1 MNDRRA
7 RILRM
12 VAESYIRTAHP
23 VASARIAEQL
33 ELSSATVRN
42 EFGALEEEGYLQQ
55 PHTSAGR
62 IPTSRGFRSYAL
74 GCLPPRRLP
83 ERQRS
88 QLVRQLLATNGDG
101 LFALVARAAAELSG
115 YAVVVRLPAD
125 DALHILEIH
134 LSMLSAER
142 LLAVVVLENGIVRQL
157 SVDLAPPPAD
167 RVLDDAE
174 RNLRQLT
181 LPLGEVPRALD
192 AIATHA
198 DEELA
203 RTLQAIAGA
212 WPRLNPPRMFSEG
225 LRQLLAEPESSDP
238 EFIRLVVEQVER
250 AEQPAARLDRP
261 RSAAGPGPR
270 RRRGSHHLEFRVGR
284 RHGIA
289 DGARTRPHALPGRH
303 DGGPRRQRGA
313 VAGPAEGLSVTVT
326 VLLFADL
333 RMAAERPGLELELP
347 AGSTV
352 RVAAD
357 QVEREL
363 GSGRLRGVM
372 CAVNERYADPS
383 TTLAEGD
390 VVAFLPPVSGG

>member
-23 VASARIAEQL
+23 VASARIAERL

-101 LFALVARAAAELSG
+101 LFTLVARAAAELSG

-167 RVLDDAE
+167 GVLDDAE

-192 AIATHA
+192 AIAAHA

-250 AEQPAARLDRP
+250 AEQPAAAWTTEAQPLGLD
-261 RSAAGPGPR
+261 
-270 RRRGSHHLEFRVGR
+270 L
-284 RHGIA
+284 
-289 DGARTRPHALPGRH
+289 D
-303 DGGPRRQRGA
+303 DA
-313 VAGPAEGLSVTVT
+313 VARITSSFGLGVGMGSLTVLGPA
-326 VLLFADL
+326 
-333 RMAAERPGLELELP
+333 RMRYPAAMM
-347 AGSTV
+347 
-352 RVAAD
+352 VA
-357 QVEREL
+357 
-363 GSGRLRGVM
+363 RGVSE
-372 CAVNERYADPS
+372 ALSLGLQRA
-383 TTLAEGD
+383 
-390 VVAFLPPVSGG
+390 

>member
-1 MNDRRA
+1 MNERRA

-12 VAESYIRTAHP
+12 VAESYIRTARP
-23 VASARIAEQL
+23 VASARIAERL

-101 LFALVARAAAELSG
+101 LFALMARAAAELSG

-192 AIATHA
+192 AIASHA

-250 AEQPAARLDRP
+250 AEPPAAGWNADDQPLGLD
-261 RSAAGPGPR
+261 
-270 RRRGSHHLEFRVGR
+270 L
-284 RHGIA
+284 
-289 DGARTRPHALPGRH
+289 D
-303 DGGPRRQRGA
+303 DA
-313 VAGPAEGLSVTVT
+313 VARITSGFELGVGMGSLTVLGPA
-326 VLLFADL
+326 
-333 RMAAERPGLELELP
+333 RMRYPAAMM
-347 AGSTV
+347 
-352 RVAAD
+352 VA
-357 QVEREL
+357 
-363 GSGRLRGVM
+363 RGVSE
-372 CAVNERYADPS
+372 ALSLGLQRA
-383 TTLAEGD
+383 
-390 VVAFLPPVSGG
+390 

>member
-250 AEQPAARLDRP
+250 TEQPAGAWTVHDQPLGLD
-261 RSAAGPGPR
+261 
-270 RRRGSHHLEFRVGR
+270 L
-284 RHGIA
+284 
-289 DGARTRPHALPGRH
+289 D
-303 DGGPRRQRGA
+303 DA
-313 VAGPAEGLSVTVT
+313 VARITSSFELGVGMGSLTVLGPA
-326 VLLFADL
+326 
-333 RMAAERPGLELELP
+333 RMRYPAAMM
-347 AGSTV
+347 
-352 RVAAD
+352 VA
-357 QVEREL
+357 
-363 GSGRLRGVM
+363 RGVSE
-372 CAVNERYADPS
+372 ALSLGLQRA
-383 TTLAEGD
+383 
-390 VVAFLPPVSGG
+390 

>member
-23 VASARIAEQL
+23 VASARIAERL

-42 EFGALEEEGYLQQ
+42 EFAALEEEGFLQQ
-55 PHTSAGR
+55 PHTSSGR
-62 IPTSRGFRSYAL
+62 IPTSRGFHSYAL

-88 QLVRQLLATNGDG
+88 QLVRQLQATNGDG
-101 LFALVARAAAELSG
+101 LFTLVARVAAELSG

-157 SVDLAPPPAD
+157 SVDLAAPPAD

-192 AIATHA
+192 TIAAHADAELSRTLRAIA
-198 DEELA
+198 
-203 RTLQAIAGA
+203 RA

-225 LRQLLAEPESSDP
+225 LRHLLAEPESSDP
-238 EFIRLVVEQVER
+238 DFIRLVVDQVER
-250 AEQPAARLDRP
+250 ADPAG
-261 RSAAGPGPR
+261 AGWGPE
-270 RRRGSHHLEFRVGR
+270 GW
-284 RHGIA
+284 
-289 DGARTRPHALPGRH
+289 TP
-303 DGGPRRQRGA
+303 DGGPVGLDLDDA
-313 VAGPAEGLSVTVT
+313 VARITSGFELGVGVGSLTVLGPA
-326 VLLFADL
+326 
-333 RMAAERPGLELELP
+333 RMRYPAAMM
-347 AGSTV
+347 
-352 RVAAD
+352 VA
-357 QVEREL
+357 
-363 GSGRLRGVM
+363 RGVSE
-372 CAVNERYADPS
+372 ALSQGLQGA
-383 TTLAEGD
+383 
-390 VVAFLPPVSGG
+390 

>member
-1 MNDRRA
+1 MNERRA

-12 VAESYIRTAHP
+12 VAESYIRTARP
-23 VASARIAEQL
+23 VASARIAERL

-101 LFALVARAAAELSG
+101 LFALMARAAAELSG

-192 AIATHA
+192 AIASHA

-203 RTLQAIAGA
+203 RTC
-212 WPRLNPPRMFSEG
+212 RRS
-225 LRQLLAEPESSDP
+225 
-238 EFIRLVVEQVER
+238 R
-250 AEQPAARLDRP
+250 A
-261 RSAAGPGPR
+261 PGR
-270 RRRGSHHLEFRVGR
+270 AS
-284 RHGIA
+284 
-289 DGARTRPHALPGRH
+289 TRPACSARVCASFSPSRSRAIPSSSGWWWSRSN
-303 DGGPRRQRGA
+303 GPSR
-313 VAGPAEGLSVTVT
+313 
-326 VLLFADL
+326 
-333 RMAAERPGLELELP
+333 
-347 AGSTV
+347 
-352 RVAAD
+352 
-357 QVEREL
+357 
-363 GSGRLRGVM
+363 RLRAGTPTISRWVWT
-372 CAVNERYADPS
+372 S
-383 TTLAEGD
+383 TTPWPAS
-390 VVAFLPPVSGG
+390 PRVSSWASAWVR